1 MKLLI
6 SSILLAG
13 YASADWQPFF
23 WGTGC
28 PAVTGSSNFDLDSY
42 LGTWYNIANS
52 PFFWMSNKNRCV
64 TAEYEMNEDGS
75 IKVTNGDISRYTD
88 KRVSMEGQAV
98 STPENGVLSVAFGP
112 IKAKADNGN
121 YFMLDTDNDNY
132 SFVWSCTDYCVG
144 SWCIGHKPV
153 YWILN
158 KKAFYT
164 EEEVNAEIDEAFE
177 VLGGFGYDQKSMEKL
192 RSKMHVAEH
201 EDCDYP
207 EIEE

>member
-112 IKAKADNGN
+112 IKAKWTLIMITSVFYGAVPIIVWVAGAS
-121 YFMLDTDNDNY
+121 DTNL
-132 SFVWSCTDYCVG
+132 F
-144 SWCIGHKPV
+144 IG
-153 YWILN
+153 
-158 KKAFYT
+158 F
-164 EEEVNAEIDEAFE
+164 
-177 VLGGFGYDQKSMEKL
+177 
-192 RSKMHVAEH
+192 
-201 EDCDYP
+201 
-207 EIEE
+207 